1 MANNEKNYAV
11 LEDTKRLGFFA
22 KLKQWWLRLIRE
34 EYHLTV
40 YFVVAAVSNP
50 ETGEKTVTR
59 TKKTFKLK
67 SVNKRKQNHFT
78 GTDINGNWIEIKTVE
93 PFDYYLEKVY

>member
-1 MANNEKNYAV
+1 MATEKDYAV
-11 LEDTKRLGFFA
+11 LEDTKRLGLLA
-22 KLKQWWLRLIRE
+22 KIKQWWLRLIRE

-67 SVNKRKQNHFT
+67 SVNKTILQEQILTATGLRLKQLNRLIT
-78 GTDINGNWIEIKTVE
+78 I
-93 PFDYYLEKVY
+93 

>member
-1 MANNEKNYAV
+1 MATEKDYAV
-11 LEDTKRLGFFA
+11 LEDTKRLGLLA
-22 KLKQWWLRLIRE
+22 KIKQWWLRLIRE

-78 GTDINGNWIEIKTVE
+78 GIIFLQKCLKLSEILSMTMR
-93 PFDYYLEKVY
+93 